1 MLQHNP
7 VKAIR
12 AKCLDCC
19 CGQTKEVALC
29 ASSNCPLYPFRFGKN
44 PYRSKREYTEEQ
56 RAAMA
61 ERMKRNRGAA
71 TVAAKETDQP
81 EIYLWDEQSA
91 QAIADEQ
98 KVITA

>member
-1 MLQHNP
+1 MMEIRNP

-19 CGQTKEVALC
+19 CGQTKEVTLC
-29 ASSNCPLYPFRFGKN
+29 VSSACPLYPFRFGKN

-61 ERMKRNRGAA
+61 ERMRRNREAA
-71 TVAAKETDQP
+71 GPAGSTLRIE
-81 EIYLWDEQSA
+81 EIVRSLGGQNERA
-91 QAIADEQ
+91 M
-98 KVITA
+98 

>member
-1 MLQHNP
+1 MMEIRNP

-19 CGQTKEVALC
+19 CGQTKEVTLC
-29 ASSNCPLYPFRFGKN
+29 VSSACPLYPFRFGKN

-61 ERMKRNRGAA
+61 ERMRRNREAA
-71 TVAAKETDQP
+71 GPAGSTLPIKD
-81 EIYLWDEQSA
+81 IYRPLDGQNER
-91 QAIADEQ
+91 DM
-98 KVITA
+98 

>member
-1 MLQHNP
+1 MMEIRNP

-19 CGQTKEVALC
+19 CGQTKEVTLC
-29 ASSNCPLYPFRFGKN
+29 VSSACPLYPFRFGKN

-61 ERMKRNRGAA
+61 ERMRRNREAA
-71 TVAAKETDQP
+71 GPAGSTLPIED
-81 EIYLWDEQSA
+81 IYRPLDGQNERA
-91 QAIADEQ
+91 M
-98 KVITA
+98 

>member
-1 MLQHNP
+1 MMEIRNP

-19 CGQTKEVALC
+19 CGQTKEVTLC
-29 ASSNCPLYPFRFGKN
+29 VSSACPLYPFRFGKN

-61 ERMKRNRGAA
+61 ERMRRNREAA
-71 TVAAKETDQP
+71 DPAGSTLPIED
-81 EIYLWDEQSA
+81 IYRPLDGQNER
-91 QAIADEQ
+91 DM
-98 KVITA
+98 